1 MKKLLSLTLALLMIL
16 AVLAGCSGKKDPE
29 ATPETAEAEY
39 KLGLNVT
46 IAYAEEQEGKV
57 AADANVAAVILD
69 KDGKIVDCAFDVV
82 SMSVD
87 VPDGYLADGAA
98 TATFKSKHDIGD
110 AYGMVAY
117 GGAIAEWYA
126 QADAFADYC
135 VGKTVSEV
143 KAIALNDKGAPSD
156 LTTSCTI
163 GVKDYIEAIAKA
175 CEDPAAKTFK
185 AEGEVKLGLTAN
197 GKVES
202 AKDSEAD
209 DGEVNYIV
217 TVAASVVDKDGKLL
231 AAIVDG
237 AQPAFTY
244 DDAGVVTEAKYS
256 GSKREL
262 KDSYGMV
269 AYAGAKAEWYKQAEA
284 LENAAAGKTA
294 DEVKAMAGA
303 DGKAADADLAASCT
317 ISIVGDV
324 TNIAVAMSKAK

>member
-1 MKKLLSLTLALLMIL
+1 MKKLLALSLALLMVA
-16 AVLAGCSGKKDPE
+16 AVFAGCSGKKDPN
-29 ATPETAEAEY
+29 ATPEAAEAEY

-69 KDGKIVDCAFDVV
+69 KDGKIVDCTFDVV
-82 SMSVD
+82 SMSVA
-87 VPDGYLADGAA
+87 VEDGYLADGAA
-98 TATFKSKHDIGD
+98 EATFTSKHDQGD

-117 GGAIAEWYA
+117 GNAIAEWYA
-126 QADAFADYC
+126 QANAFADFC
-135 VGKTVSEV
+135 VGKTVDEV
-143 KAIALNDKGAPSD
+143 KAIALNDNGAPSD
-156 LTTSCTI
+156 LTTSCTM
-163 GVKDYIEAIAKA
+163 GVKDYIAAIAKA

-185 AEGEVKLGLTAN
+185 AEGDVKIGLTAS

-209 DGEVNYIV
+209 DGEVNYLV
-217 TVAASVVDKDGKLL
+217 TVAASVVDKDGKLA

-237 AQPAFTY
+237 AQPKFAY
-244 DDAGVVTEAKYS
+244 DDTGAVTEAKYG

-262 KDSYGMV
+262 KENYGMV

-303 DGKAADADLAASCT
+303 DGKAADADLAANCT
-317 ISIVGDV
+317 ISIAEDV
-324 TNIAVAMSKAK
+324 ANIALAMGKAK